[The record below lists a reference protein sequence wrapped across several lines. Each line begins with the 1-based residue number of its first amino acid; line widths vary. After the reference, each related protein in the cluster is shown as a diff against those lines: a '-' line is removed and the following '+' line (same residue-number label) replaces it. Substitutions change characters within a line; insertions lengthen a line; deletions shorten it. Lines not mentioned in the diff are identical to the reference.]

1 MKVTSYAVARPMYW
15 DRNAVETSSTYIPAD
30 LAPHAE
36 TIRFTFTVAANRK
49 AFLDTAFIQIVRTSA
64 YASIGEARV
73 ALFVTPSGGTQTCI
87 MRQSIIIATVYVY
100 QQFTLGGSVLMTAGT
115 VLTSTTSDSCT
126 GGLVSY
132 QAHAHY
138 IAFDA

>member
-15 DRNAVETSSTYIPAD
+15 DRNAVETSSTYTPAD

-36 TIRFTFTVAANRK
+36 TTRFTVTIAAGRK
-49 AFLDTAFIQIVRTSA
+49 TFMDTAFIQIARTSA
-64 YASIGEARV
+64 YASLGEARV
-73 ALFVTPSGGTQTCI
+73 GMFVTPSGGGLTCI
-87 MRQSIIIATVYVY
+87 MRQSIITTAVYTY
-100 QQFTLGGSVLMTAGT
+100 QQFTMGGSVLMTAGT
-115 VLTSTTSDSCT
+115 VLNATTADGSV